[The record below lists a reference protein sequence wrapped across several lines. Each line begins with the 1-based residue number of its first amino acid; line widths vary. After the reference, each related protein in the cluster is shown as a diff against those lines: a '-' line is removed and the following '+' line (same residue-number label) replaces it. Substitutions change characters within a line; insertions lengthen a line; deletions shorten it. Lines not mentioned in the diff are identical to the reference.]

1 MERKTGAR
9 PEALVFRSQAMG
21 GRKRPSGRNRPGNFR
36 S

>member
-9 PEALVFRSQAMG
+9 PEAVVRSQAVG
-21 GRKRPSGRNRPGNFR
+21 GRKRPCGRNRPGNFR

>member
-9 PEALVFRSQAMG
+9 PEAPRFRSQAVG
-21 GRKRPSGRNRPGNFR
+21 GRKRPSNRNRPGNFR